1 MNLPL
6 TGQLYESGATVTAIQ
21 GSTIPAF
28 AYFAARGDDGRDYR
42 ALFAVA
48 MPQGLSGKPLAQGE
62 QSTGKLYFDVTGSPP
77 TRVVYNDTVQDRLV
91 WQR

>member
-28 AYFAARGDDGRDYR
+28 AYFAARGDDARDYR